1 MLCELSHQQED
12 SMNKHQDEFQ
22 NTPINK
28 ASLAGANAYFGNGD
42 NKLILAS
49 ELKIDPALHECRG
62 YTEEDVA
69 RMKTIA
75 KQPKLHAPIPVVEKG
90 GHLYLVDGFMFIRAV
105 IAEDPNALVQ
115 IRFVSPEEA
124 VAIRGANLRQ
134 QRKREP
140 MVFPRYALMRWRSG
154 TEQEEVAAEL
164 GLKASRISQMISAA
178 EAEEELESL
187 AKLISNRSRI
197 SVRFW
202 ENVHTTR
209 ERLKMKDM
217 QEGCQFT
224 PNMDRHEIAVQ
235 EIIKEGVPI
244 EIAEVKA
251 RLVINEQRTSP
262 PKRRNRM
269 IGKPVKHPGL
279 EVQITVDRKRQG
291 GQIINFPPGYP
302 SEKFE
307 EVYEIMINHLI
318 GRN

>member
-1 MLCELSHQQED
+1 
-12 SMNKHQDEFQ
+12 MNKHQDEFQ
-22 NTPINK
+22 NTPINE

-62 YTEEDVA
+62 HTEEDVV
-69 RMKTIA
+69 RMKAIA

-115 IRFVSPEEA
+115 IRFVSPAEA
-124 VAIRGANLRQ
+124 VAIRGANLR
-134 QRKREP
+134 RARMREP
-140 MVFPRYALMRWRSG
+140 MVFPRYALMRWRFG
-154 TEQEEVAAEL
+154 ATQEEIAAEL
-164 GLKASRISQMISAA
+164 GLDASRISQIISAA
-178 EAEEELESL
+178 ETEEKLEPLAELVRD
-187 AKLISNRSRI
+187 RSRI

-202 ENVHTTR
+202 EDVHTTR
-209 ERLKMKDM
+209 ERLTMKDM
-217 QEGCQFT
+217 REGGQST
-224 PNMDRHEIAVQ
+224 PNMDRHELAVQ
-235 EIIKEGVPI
+235 EIIKAGVPI
-244 EIAEVKA
+244 EIADVKTG
-251 RLVINEQRTSP
+251 LVINEQRTAP

-269 IGKPVKHPGL
+269 IGKPVNHPGL
-279 EVQITVDRKRQG
+279 RIEITVDRKRQG

>member
-1 MLCELSHQQED
+1 
-12 SMNKHQDEFQ
+12 MNKHHDEFQ
-22 NTPINK
+22 SAPINET
-28 ASLAGANAYFGNGD
+28 SLARADAYFGNGD

-62 YTEEDVA
+62 YTEEDVL
-69 RMKTIA
+69 RMKAIA
-75 KQPKLHAPIPVVEKG
+75 KQPQLHAPIPVVEKD

-105 IAEDPNALVQ
+105 LSEDENALVQ

-154 TEQEEVAAEL
+154 TEQEEIASEL
-164 GLKASRISQMISAA
+164 GLDASRISQMISAA
-178 EAEEELESL
+178 ETEEKLEPL
-187 AKLISNRSRI
+187 AALIRDRSRI

-209 ERLKMKDM
+209 ERLKQKDM
-217 QEGCQFT
+217 QEGGQSI
-224 PNMDRHEIAVQ
+224 PNMDRHETAVQ
-235 EIIKEGVPI
+235 EIIKAGIPI
-244 EIAEVKA
+244 EIGEVKA

-291 GQIINFPPGYP
+291 GPIINFPPGYP
-302 SEKFE
+302 PEKFE
-307 EVYEIMINHLI
+307 QVYEILIKHLI
-318 GRN
+318 AND